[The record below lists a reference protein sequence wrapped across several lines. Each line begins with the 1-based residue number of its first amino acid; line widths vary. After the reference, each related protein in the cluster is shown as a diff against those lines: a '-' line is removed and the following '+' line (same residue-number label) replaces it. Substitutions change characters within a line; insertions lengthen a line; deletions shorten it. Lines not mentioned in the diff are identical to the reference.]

1 MSESKITVI
10 LNGNH
15 YHLKADDE
23 NSVASMADA
32 DRKSLLALLRSIEKH
47 QEKTASEKSPVSRHP
62 SATIKPAGA
71 SSVLTKAQQQQL
83 NNGDVENL
91 AAQIMMLNKKTEPKK
106 SSNGSMVKWV
116 FAVVVAG
123 CLLALFM

>member
-23 NSVASMADA
+23 NSVANMADA

-106 SSNGSMVKWV
+106 SSNGSMVK
-116 FAVVVAG
+116 
-123 CLLALFM
+123 